1 MRKASPETL
10 EPRTAALLQV
20 ADYLS
25 RPHRFIAVAEARAE
39 LRKTLELAAQGSV
52 VLTTNGEPSAAIVP
66 FTALEAMRAALMR
79 LLVDEMAVSFA
90 RAQARVQNEPADEVT
105 SDDELEALVGEAV
118 RQARRRS
125 RKTTTRR
132 NRHR

>member
-1 MRKASPETL
+1 MRKALLETL

-20 ADYLS
+20 ADYLG

-66 FTALEAMRAALMR
+66 FTTLEAMRAALIR
-79 LLVDEMAVSFA
+79 LLVDEMDVSFA
-90 RAQARVQNEPADEVT
+90 RTQARVQNEPAGET
-105 SDDELEALVGEAV
+105 ASDGELETLVGEAV
-118 RQARRRS
+118 RQTRRRS
-125 RKTTTRR
+125 RKTATRR
-132 NRHR
+132 NRH